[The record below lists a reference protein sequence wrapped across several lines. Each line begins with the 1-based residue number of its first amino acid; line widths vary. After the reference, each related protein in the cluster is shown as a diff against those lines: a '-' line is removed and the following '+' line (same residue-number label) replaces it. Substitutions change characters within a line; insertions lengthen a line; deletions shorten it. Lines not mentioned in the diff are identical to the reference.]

1 MTQYLDV
8 STIKPIADLI
18 TDSQEMELQPA
29 QKPTNV
35 EAATSL
41 VASHEGSANSHLVM
55 WRPSE
60 PQFTK
65 AIAEYYRVSRKSVQ
79 QWFQKVK
86 EACPWFREAD
96 LRLPDDRYTPLCIEL
111 MGDYRLSGLPL
122 EAWKA
127 KVWEQNPDLVTA
139 YQASKPPA
147 EPVQTAAPSTAITL
161 RPSETPIAVPQVES
175 LNLSVIDSTQ
185 RLTEAIASLNT
196 TLQQFVTND
205 QTLEAA
211 LREQASQKGTRLG
224 TELAITEVG
233 SMVQA
238 TEAVRV
244 ELAKKL
250 GLLSNPSE
258 SPPFPSA

>member
-8 STIKPIADLI
+8 SAFKPIADPI
-18 TDSQEMELQPA
+18 TDSQETQLQPT
-29 QKPTNV
+29 QEPV
-35 EAATSL
+35 SLEAATFP
-41 VASHEGSANSHLVM
+41 VTSHEGGANSHLVL

-65 AIAEYYRVSRKSVQ
+65 AIAEYYGVSRKSVQ

-127 KVWEQNPDLVTA
+127 KVWEQNPDLMTV
-139 YQASKPPA
+139 YQASKPLT
-147 EPVQTAAPSTAITL
+147 ESVQATSTTAITL

-211 LREQASQKGTRLG
+211 LKEQASQKGTRLG

-258 SPPFPSA
+258 SPPSPSV

>member
-1 MTQYLDV
+1 
-8 STIKPIADLI
+8 
-18 TDSQEMELQPA
+18 
-29 QKPTNV
+29 
-35 EAATSL
+35 
-41 VASHEGSANSHLVM
+41 
-55 WRPSE
+55 
-60 PQFTK
+60 
-65 AIAEYYRVSRKSVQ
+65 
-79 QWFQKVK
+79 
-86 EACPWFREAD
+86 
-96 LRLPDDRYTPLCIEL
+96 
-111 MGDYRLSGLPL
+111 
-122 EAWKA
+122 
-127 KVWEQNPDLVTA
+127 
-139 YQASKPPA
+139 
-147 EPVQTAAPSTAITL
+147 
-161 RPSETPIAVPQVES
+161 VES

-211 LREQASQKGTRLG
+211 LRQNASQKGTRLG

-258 SPPFPSA
+258 SPPSPSA